1 MKIIVRLALLAAVV
15 AAGVWLWTIFF
26 PGPEKIIR
34 RELIEIARD
43 ASFSA
48 NESPLLGVAHA
59 QKLAGFFTPDAAIKL
74 DAPLN
79 FQRTFESREDIA
91 QFVLAART
99 SLGGGLKV
107 EFVDVNVT
115 LAPDKQSAVADLT
128 ARVKIGG
135 NGDLNAQE
143 IKFTFQKTD
152 GQWLVTRVETIRP
165 FS

>member
-1 MKIIVRLALLAAVV
+1 MIFRIALLAVIV
-15 AAGVWLWTIFF
+15 AAGVWLWTVFF

-34 RELIEIARD
+34 RQLSVIARD

-48 NESPLLGVAHA
+48 NESPLIGVAHA
-59 QKLAGFFTPDAAIKL
+59 QKLAGFFSPDTAIKL

-79 FQRTFESREDIA
+79 FQRSFQSREEIT
-91 QFVLAART
+91 QFVLAAR
-99 SLGGGLKV
+99 SLLGGGLNV
-107 EFVDVNVT
+107 AFVDVNVT

-135 NGDLNAQE
+135 NSDLIAQE
-143 IKFTFQKTD
+143 IKFTLQKTD
-152 GQWLVTRVETIRP
+152 GQWIITRVETIRP

>member
-1 MKIIVRLALLAAVV
+1 MIFRIALLAVIV

-34 RELIEIARD
+34 RQLSAIARD

-48 NESPLLGVAHA
+48 NESPLIGVVHA
-59 QKLAGFFTPDAAIKL
+59 QKLAGFFSPDTAIKL

-79 FQRTFESREDIA
+79 FQRTFESREEIT
-91 QFVLAART
+91 QFVLAAR
-99 SLGGGLKV
+99 SLLGGGLNV
-107 EFVDVNVT
+107 AFVDVNVT
-115 LAPDKQSAVADLT
+115 IAPDKQSAVADLT
-128 ARVKIGG
+128 ARAKIAG
-135 NGDLNAQE
+135 NNDLIAQE

-152 GQWLVTRVETIRP
+152 GQWLVMRVETVRP